1 MLKLQESFV
10 VLDYKAANS
19 DEVIRELAGRLYSA
33 GTVGAD
39 YADATIE
46 RERNHAT
53 GLPTKPFPIAF
64 PHADAEGVLESALA
78 VATLNQPVG
87 FKNMADPD
95 EELQVELVIMLANRS
110 PEEQIQTLRG
120 LAELFGEP
128 EKLKELRELGDQA
141 EVVSWLVRELD
152 LGN

>member
-19 DEVIRELAGRLYSA
+19 DDVIRELAGRLHSA

-39 YADATIE
+39 YADDTIE

-64 PHADAEGVLESALA
+64 PHADAEGVLESGLA

-141 EVVSWLVRELD
+141 AVVSWLVRELD
-152 LGN
+152 LGH

>member
-1 MLKLQESFV
+1 LVKLQESFV
-10 VLDYKAANS
+10 VLNFEAANS
-19 DEVIRELAGRLYSA
+19 DDVIRELAGRLHSA
-33 GTVGAD
+33 GAVGAD
-39 YADATIE
+39 YADTTIE
-46 RERNHAT
+46 REGKHAT

-64 PHADAEGVLESALA
+64 PHADADGVLESALA
-78 VATLNQPVG
+78 VATLKQPVG

-95 EELQVELVIMLANRS
+95 EELQVELVIMLANKS

-128 EKLKELRELGDQA
+128 EKLKELRELEGQA
-141 EVVSWLVRELD
+141 AVVEWLVRELD